1 MIPETN
7 KKYKGDT
14 FEFEYVSRIYGGGHL
29 QLRLIEKNGDV
40 YKGHIKEYKV
50 KGYGNT
56 FCLTED
62 GRWFDNLGF
71 ECNVPSGFEHIK
83 KVWEVKNEARKI
95 REDKKYNEYKN
106 KMFKKGAR

>member
-7 KKYKGDT
+7 KIYKGDT
-14 FEFEYVSRIYGGGHL
+14 FEYVARIYGGGHL
-29 QLRLIEKNGDV
+29 KKELVEKNGDV

-62 GRWFDNLGF
+62 GRWFDNIGF

>member
-1 MIPETN
+1 MTIQNILYITLPGLIKQKTNLGMIFAIKEL
-7 KKYKGDT
+7 
-14 FEFEYVSRIYGGGHL
+14 V
-29 QLRLIEKNGDV
+29 EKNGDV

-62 GRWFDNLGF
+62 GRWFDNIGF

-95 REDKKYNEYKN
+95 REENKYNEYKN